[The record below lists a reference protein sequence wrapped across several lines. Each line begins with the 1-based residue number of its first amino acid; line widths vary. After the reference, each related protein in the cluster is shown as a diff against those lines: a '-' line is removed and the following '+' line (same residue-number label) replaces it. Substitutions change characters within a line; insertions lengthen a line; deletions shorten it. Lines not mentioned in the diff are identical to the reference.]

1 MMGSG
6 DHAFEIGN
14 MKFSDSLAFYD
25 VIGNVLQESWNKSP
39 AWSVQC
45 VRFWASLWEK
55 HESINLITKDQLILH
70 PHINWLVC
78 DENQ

>member
-14 MKFSDSLAFYD
+14 MKFSNSLAFYD

-45 VRFWASLWEK
+45 VHFWASLWEK

-78 DENQ
+78 GENQ